1 MKNGKMTIN
10 FENDRATFLGRSVG
24 LSTTASG
31 HNCMPLSL

>member
-1 MKNGKMTIN
+1 MTIN

-31 HNCMPLSL
+31 HYCMPLSL